1 MWSEGGVDVGP
12 GYCRIYTRIAG
23 ELSPAIY
30 LVLDLYI
37 PVYNGLRR
45 WRGGHSDAA
54 AGGQAPSE
62 ETEAD
67 STVTAKPAPAS
78 EETEA
83 DSTVTAN

>member
-12 GYCRIYTRIAG
+12 GYCRIYTRLPG

-30 LVLDLYI
+30 L
-37 PVYNGLRR
+37 VYNGLRR